1 MAGTNADGPFV
12 RTFGELAGTQPEIV
26 TLASPELVPDGWS
39 QPELQGISDDGRLM
53 FGEAVNPDDKRHAWL
68 LHPNERCTGR

>member
-1 MAGTNADGPFV
+1 MEEIESPAWPAADGNLVAGTNADGPFV

-39 QPELQGISDDGRLM
+39 QPELQGISDDGR
-53 FGEAVNPDDKRHAWL
+53 
-68 LHPNERCTGR
+68 